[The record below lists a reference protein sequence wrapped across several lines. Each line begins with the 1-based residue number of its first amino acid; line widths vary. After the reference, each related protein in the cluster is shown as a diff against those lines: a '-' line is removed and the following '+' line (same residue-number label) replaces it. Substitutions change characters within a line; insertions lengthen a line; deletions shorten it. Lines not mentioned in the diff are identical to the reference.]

1 MDGWMD
7 EWMDGWMDGCQKS
20 IPSPPEKAEKQLSA
34 FGKLGKSMLICRVGL
49 GTAPGIIISQKHYLK
64 SLKKE
69 VVVGIASET
78 RGWRAATPSGQ
89 ERTTSGVGK
98 DS

>member
-34 FGKLGKSMLICRVGL
+34 FGKLGKSMLICRVGFGHCPRDHNQPEAL
-49 GTAPGIIISQKHYLK
+49 SRE
-64 SLKKE
+64 S
-69 VVVGIASET
+69 
-78 RGWRAATPSGQ
+78 
-89 ERTTSGVGK
+89 
-98 DS
+98 

>member
-1 MDGWMD
+1 
-7 EWMDGWMDGCQKS
+7 
-20 IPSPPEKAEKQLSA
+20 
-34 FGKLGKSMLICRVGL
+34 
-49 GTAPGIIISQKHYLK
+49 
-64 SLKKE
+64 
-69 VVVGIASET
+69 VVVGIASEP